1 MIPKINNRGHS
12 FKGVTAY
19 LMHDKNAQ
27 TTERVAWSETGN
39 LHTNDIE
46 KASLVMAWTDRNA
59 DILKRDFGGS
69 QAGRKSEAGAVYHY
83 SLSWA
88 QGEQPDP
95 QHQKNQ
101 AHETLER
108 LGLKKHQYYMVAHND
123 TDHAHIHIVANLTH
137 PETGKR
143 HTPSF
148 DKRELQ
154 AWALDYE
161 RMHVLHCQKREEN
174 AAKRGQGQQLKH
186 QDKKQDYSEKIT
198 RAYHASDNGQAF
210 INALHEEGLE
220 LAKARRGNNFVV
232 VDEKGDIQKLSRQ
245 LDIEAKGKEKSA
257 VIQNLLKDINREKIQ
272 DAEILAKEIKETRA
286 QKQQPY
292 DRDAEELKQQNAL
305 ADAAEQAASAIVK
318 QKIEEEQAAA
328 NKAKEALKV
337 EQKSRK
343 QFEEKRIE
351 ILTHAKADWKNI
363 FAQQSQEKEGLTQ
376 TLKDA
381 DSREEKAHRQ
391 HWQPI
396 INQEQQRKEKLQAKL
411 DKKGIGGAY
420 YRARHGKE
428 AREEIKAL
436 NKNIDNATMRLEDG
450 IGGLN
455 RKNKF
460 ILGKLNQEHYLQ
472 RTELKNRIDAGLE
485 QLKES
490 REKQAAINV
499 PENNEITGMENR
511 KIKRNVSSLEEWES
525 SARVNDAFAAA
536 AKAEQKNIPIEELRR
551 QEEQERQGAQF
562 EAPKNTLEKNNANV
576 EYDFNHLSES
586 QSQVVTASPEQIQK
600 NIEDQKAHNQNVST
614 SSFMDGL
621 SAEHR
626 EKVAAYKQ
634 DNPVQENE
642 AQSHKQGQSPDLE

>member
-27 TTERVAWSETGN
+27 TNERVGWSETGN

-46 KASLVMAWTDRNA
+46 KAALVMAWTDRNA

-95 QHQKNQ
+95 QHQKIQ

-108 LGLKKHQYYMVAHND
+108 LGLKEHQYYMVAHND
-123 TDHAHIHIVANLTH
+123 TDHAHIHIVANLTN

-161 RMHVLHCQKREEN
+161 RTHVLHCQKREEN
-174 AAKRGQGQQLKH
+174 AAKREQGQQLKN

-272 DAEILAKEIKETRA
+272 DAEILAKEIKETRE
-286 QKQQPY
+286 QQQQHY

-305 ADAAEQAASAIVK
+305 YDAAEQAASAIAK
-318 QKIEEEQAAA
+318 QQIEEQKAEKQAQKILNNER
-328 NKAKEALKV
+328 KASKLLK
-337 EQKSRK
+337 S
-343 QFEEKRIE
+343 KRIE
-351 ILTHAKADWKNI
+351 ILTRAKADWQSIK
-363 FAQQSQEKEGLTQ
+363 AQQSQEKQDLTQ
-376 TLKDA
+376 TLKDV

-396 INQEQQRKEKLQAKL
+396 INQEQQRKEKLQAQL
-411 DKKGIGGAY
+411 DKKGISGAY
-420 YRARHGKE
+420 YRARHGEK
-428 AREEIKAL
+428 AREEIKAI
-436 NKNIDNATMRLEDG
+436 NQNINNATMRLEERL
-450 IGGLN
+450 GGLN
-455 RKNKF
+455 RQDKF
-460 ILGKLNQEHYLQ
+460 MLGKLNKEHYLQ
-472 RTELKNRIDAGLE
+472 RSELKNRIDAELE

-490 REKQAAINV
+490 SPKKSAGNA
-499 PENNEITGMENR
+499 PENNEIKGMAKR
-511 KIKRNVSSLEEWES
+511 KTKKNVSSLEEWES
-525 SARVNDAFAAA
+525 NARVNDAIAAA
-536 AKAEQKNIPIEELRR
+536 TKAEQKNIPIEALRR
-551 QEEQERQGAQF
+551 QEEQQRQGAQF

-576 EYDFNHLSES
+576 EHDFNQSSSNDYHADQWEEMVEVFAERQEEIENNIDYSEEER
-586 QSQVVTASPEQIQK
+586 EQAIY
-600 NIEDQKAHNQNVST
+600 D
-614 SSFMDGL
+614 L
-621 SAEHR
+621 
-626 EKVAAYKQ
+626 
-634 DNPVQENE
+634 ENE
-642 AQSHKQGQSPDLE
+642 YYEAQNEYDNTIEQSYEQDQGIER